1 MKKLVALFFI
11 FLFSCGP
18 DPIPDPQAV
27 FLLAPENFNNCTSAS
42 RINNIEREVTFRW
55 TAALFSESYE
65 LNVQNTITQEIFISS
80 TALLNTSL
88 ILPGASTYQ
97 WFVRSKSS
105 LTPVTV
111 DSSSWQFY
119 LEGDPKSSHVPFPA
133 VIIEPQDRATVELS
147 NTNSYL
153 FIWEGND
160 LDNDIISYN
169 IYLGRDP
176 KELLLKEEKIKSS
189 QYSIVLEPDSE
200 YFWQIITLD
209 ENQNQSKSSIF
220 SFQTN

>member
-1 MKKLVALFFI
+1 
-11 FLFSCGP
+11 
-18 DPIPDPQAV
+18 
-27 FLLAPENFNNCTSAS
+27 
-42 RINNIEREVTFRW
+42 
-55 TAALFSESYE
+55 
-65 LNVQNTITQEIFISS
+65 
-80 TALLNTSL
+80 LLNTSL
-88 ILPGASTYQ
+88 ILPGAATYK

-119 LEGDPKSSHVPFPA
+119 LEGDQKSSHIPFPA
-133 VIIEPQDRATVELS
+133 VLLEPQDRATIELS

-153 FIWEGND
+153 LTWEGND
-160 LDNDIISYN
+160 LDNDIISYDF
-169 IYLGRDP
+169 YLGSDP
-176 KELLLKEEKIKSS
+176 KQLLLKEEKIKSS